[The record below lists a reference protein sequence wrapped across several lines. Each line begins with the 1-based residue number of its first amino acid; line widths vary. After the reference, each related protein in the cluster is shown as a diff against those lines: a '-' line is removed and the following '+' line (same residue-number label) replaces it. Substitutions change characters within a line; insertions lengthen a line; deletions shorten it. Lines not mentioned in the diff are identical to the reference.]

1 MTLPKKNNQE
11 LGAKG
16 ERQAAA
22 FLVAAGYQIINRNLR
37 LAGGEIDILAHDDA
51 GTIVVVEVKSR
62 QSISFAPAQAN
73 ITPTKLTTLSRLA
86 HAVSDRYPNANV
98 RVDVIEYDNATNQIN
113 HLQDVLN

>member
-1 MTLPKKNNQE
+1 MTPPKKIKQE

-62 QSISFAPAQAN
+62 QSVSFAPAQAN
-73 ITPTKLTTLSRLA
+73 ITAAKLATLTRLA
-86 HAVSDRYPNANV
+86 HAISDRYPNSNV
-98 RVDVIEYDNATNQIN
+98 RVDAIEYAAATGQIN
-113 HLQDVLN
+113 HLIDVLN